1 MRPSVV
7 SWTPATRA
15 RSARRLVMRIGY
27 RSLRRS
33 ANGRILW
40 MCGVGAQHGAP
51 LPSATFPRGHCET
64 APLSPHD
71 ERGGRGWHARA
82 RSRWT
87 REKTRPH
94 RARDL
99 RGPSRDG
106 AGSRAH
112 ARGGARHR
120 LHRRRAALV
129 VQSLRAHAAAGRG
142 DAQERRAARAVVP
155 HVRRHD
161 LRRLGAQ
168 PREGQDPRPTVPLR
182 ARFRGL
188 DQADARRLAGMGG
201 SLQCRRR
208 GGPQGGPLARVPQ
221 RGISPEA
228 DRRPD
233 PLRRLHQS
241 PRSLRHSPAA
251 RRRKHADRRRRP
263 DAVSPEVSRPL
274 LELPPQGRGGR
285 PFSRHGAREGD
296 LRFQEVPGR
305 RACLG
310 AEACPRRAGTRERR
324 GRRPRARARQL
335 RVSARPRVL
344 MRLTAL
350 VVAAAIAGATLSAQ
364 HGTAR
369 VPAKHYTYVIVHGAW
384 GGGWDWR
391 AIDSMLTR
399 HGHRVVR
406 VTLTGLG
413 ERHHL
418 ASPNIGLDTHIDDVV
433 NTILWDNLHD
443 VVLLGHSYGGMVITG
458 VVDRIPDRIKRVVY
472 LDALLPDSGES
483 VMSIPDTAR
492 QKFVQSVTRDG
503 YLVPVWVQDTT
514 VIPRDV
520 PQSLRTFTDTLR
532 LVNPARRNVASA
544 YILTYEPQIT
554 PDPFQPFADRAAAR
568 GWPVYK
574 MVSDHLPERN
584 HRAELVALL
593 ERIP

>member
-1 MRPSVV
+1 
-7 SWTPATRA
+7 
-15 RSARRLVMRIGY
+15 
-27 RSLRRS
+27 
-33 ANGRILW
+33 
-40 MCGVGAQHGAP
+40 
-51 LPSATFPRGHCET
+51 
-64 APLSPHD
+64 
-71 ERGGRGWHARA
+71 
-82 RSRWT
+82 
-87 REKTRPH
+87 
-94 RARDL
+94 
-99 RGPSRDG
+99 
-106 AGSRAH
+106 
-112 ARGGARHR
+112 
-120 LHRRRAALV
+120 
-129 VQSLRAHAAAGRG
+129 
-142 DAQERRAARAVVP
+142 
-155 HVRRHD
+155 
-161 LRRLGAQ
+161 
-168 PREGQDPRPTVPLR
+168 
-182 ARFRGL
+182 
-188 DQADARRLAGMGG
+188 
-201 SLQCRRR
+201 
-208 GGPQGGPLARVPQ
+208 
-221 RGISPEA
+221 
-228 DRRPD
+228 
-233 PLRRLHQS
+233 
-241 PRSLRHSPAA
+241 
-251 RRRKHADRRRRP
+251 
-263 DAVSPEVSRPL
+263 
-274 LELPPQGRGGR
+274 
-285 PFSRHGAREGD
+285 
-296 LRFQEVPGR
+296 
-305 RACLG
+305 
-310 AEACPRRAGTRERR
+310 
-324 GRRPRARARQL
+324 
-335 RVSARPRVL
+335 
-344 MRLTAL
+344 MRLMAL
-350 VVAAAIAGATLSAQ
+350 VVAAAITGATLSAQ
-364 HGTAR
+364 QGTPR
-369 VPAKHYTYVIVHGAW
+369 VPAKRYTYVIVHGAW
-384 GGGWDWR
+384 GGGWDWL

-532 LVNPARRNVASA
+532 LVNPARRNVAAA